1 MPTAVKEVRHPYIS
15 TNKKIRG
22 GEPVISS
29 TGIRVQDVA
38 VRYEIMGM
46 TPEDIIAAYPHLTLP
61 QVHDALSYYYEH
73 KQEMDKSWK
82 DALKKVEAMKKL
94 HPSVLEMK
102 IGKIK
107 DLHR

>member
-1 MPTAVKEVRHPYIS
+1 MTTAIKEVRHPYIS
-15 TNKKIRG
+15 VSKKIRD

-29 TGIRVQDVA
+29 TGIRVLDIA

-46 TPEDIIAAYPHLTLP
+46 APEDIIVAFPHLTLP
-61 QVHDALSYYYEH
+61 QIHDALSYYYEH
-73 KQEMDKSWK
+73 KYEMDKMWK
-82 DALKKVEAMKKL
+82 DALKKVEALKKL
-94 HPSVLEMK
+94 HPSVLEKK

>member
-1 MPTAVKEVRHPYIS
+1 MTTATKEVRHPYIS
-15 TNKKIRG
+15 AGKKIRD

-29 TGIRVQDVA
+29 TGIRVLDIA

-46 TPEDIIAAYPHLTLP
+46 APEDIIIALPHLTLP

-73 KQEMDKSWK
+73 KREMDKMWK
-82 DALKKVEAMKKL
+82 DALKKVEALKKL
-94 HPSVLEMK
+94 HPSVLEKK